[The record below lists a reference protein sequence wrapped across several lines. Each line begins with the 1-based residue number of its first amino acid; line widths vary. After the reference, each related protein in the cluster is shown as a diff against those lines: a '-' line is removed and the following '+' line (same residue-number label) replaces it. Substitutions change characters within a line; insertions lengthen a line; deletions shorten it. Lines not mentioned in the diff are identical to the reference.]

1 MRVQEVMSRQ
11 PVCCLSRDTAQVV
24 AKILRDEDIGSLPVV
39 SDRSLAHLEGIIT
52 DRDLVCRV
60 ISEGL
65 NPQTTTIEAFITR
78 NPVTCRPEQSL
89 ESCEKLMQTHQIRR
103 IPVVDKNGCCVGI
116 LSQADVARSEAA
128 DKVHKT
134 LAEISRPSQVII
146 ATGSAA

>member
-1 MRVQEVMSRQ
+1 MKVQEVMTRQ
-11 PVCCLSRDTAQVV
+11 PVCCLSGDTAQVV

-78 NPVTCRPEQSL
+78 DPVTCRPEQSL

-134 LAEISRPSQVII
+134 VAEISRPSQVII